1 MHSKRRGVEISIR
14 QLVTTYQR
22 VTTTCL
28 PPLLSYYHHHEFF
41 DHPLPYVYT
50 RRRHVH
56 NTTESVRRLLTNSH
70 PKACKGRRKNS
81 LPITRPATSQCTG
94 FSAVSKP
101 TQASTVCHSSSV
113 VFMLSPRSLTR
124 LLAVLEVVDSVQR
137 QRSEPSFFRP
147 VLHQAHDM
155 TAPVRRHP
163 GCHTCIAA
171 CAVVAIAQQQGRS
184 IGAPKNPA
192 RGIWCQLLD

>member
-1 MHSKRRGVEISIR
+1 MLYYLVVGVRRSSGAVDACGAFMHSKRRGVEISIR
-14 QLVTTYQR
+14 QLVTTCER

-56 NTTESVRRLLTNSH
+56 DATESVRRLLANSH
-70 PKACKGRRKNS
+70 PRACKGRRKNS
-81 LPITRPATSQCTG
+81 LPITRPATSQCTS
-94 FSAVSKP
+94 FSAVSEP

-124 LLAVLEVVDSVQR
+124 LLAVLQVDSVKR
-137 QRSEPSFFRP
+137 QRKEPIFSTCP
-147 VLHQAHDM
+147 
-155 TAPVRRHP
+155 APGP
-163 GCHTCIAA
+163 
-171 CAVVAIAQQQGRS
+171 
-184 IGAPKNPA
+184 
-192 RGIWCQLLD
+192 